1 MKALADQMD
10 VVRKAYEK
18 ECNEAL
24 VTFEKAYQEVVD
36 NEKSLQA
43 LMEQQKN
50 EAIELSKIEVEFR
63 PARRAPPSR
72 TTRCTASSPRVRRRS
87 TSRVR

>member
-1 MKALADQMD
+1 MKALMDQME

-24 VTFEKAYQEVVD
+24 TTFEKAYQEVVD
-36 NEKSLQA
+36 NEKTLKA

-50 EAIELSKIEVEFR
+50 EAIELSKIEVEYR
-63 PARRAPPSR
+63 PLARAAEQK
-72 TTRCTASSPRVRRRS
+72 TRCTASSPRVRRRS
-87 TSRVR
+87 TSPAR